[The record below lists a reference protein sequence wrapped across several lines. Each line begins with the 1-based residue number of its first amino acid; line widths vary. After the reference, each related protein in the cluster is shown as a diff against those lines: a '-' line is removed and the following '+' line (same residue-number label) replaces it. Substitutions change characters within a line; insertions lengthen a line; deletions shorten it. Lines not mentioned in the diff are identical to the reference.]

1 MAFIEGK
8 KPVRDLI
15 GRTAGRVGFAV
26 MVTDRDEMVRD
37 GLPQLDVIDRLGA
50 QSALTVQAF
59 WEGDADLD
67 AEEDDGGPVDR
78 ELNAFPAAFLVPVD
92 AEGTAALIN
101 GRPCSLYA
109 PRQSR
114 PGELALDEPAPY
126 ESFSEEDADAL
137 KSWEVLVIGGALFA
151 CECLIAARHGTVG
164 FCGDQR
170 RHLTLDP
177 APLIARL
184 LDAGAT
190 EDRGLAHAMNVC
202 RGEFA

>member
-1 MAFIEGK
+1 MSVIY
-8 KPVRDLI
+8 
-15 GRTAGRVGFAV
+15 RVGFAV
-26 MVTDRDEMVRD
+26 MVTGREEMVRD
-37 GLPQLDVIDRLGA
+37 GLPQLDVIDRAGA

-67 AEEDDGGPVDR
+67 AEDDDGPADR
-78 ELNAFPAAFLVPVD
+78 ELNAFPAAFLVPVG
-92 AEGTAALIN
+92 AEGKAALIN

-114 PGELALDEPAPY
+114 PGELALDEPEPY

-137 KSWEVLVIGGALFA
+137 KSWEVLVAGGALFA

-164 FCGDQR
+164 FSGDQR
-170 RHLTLDP
+170 RHLALDP
-177 APLIARL
+177 APLLAKL
-184 LDAGAT
+184 LDAGAA